1 MDSNFFVV
9 VVYAMDLDHT
19 AYVQQGCMLAV
30 LIRMMTPPRKKKIGS
45 FDSLA
50 KCALGLHHHLELLP
64 YVSMLQVGNCWAWH
78 RACSLL
84 MQHANLALFCTF
96 QTIMQLR

>member
-30 LIRMMTPPRKKKIGS
+30 LIRMMTPPRKKKNWV
-45 FDSLA
+45 L
-50 KCALGLHHHLELLP
+50 
-64 YVSMLQVGNCWAWH
+64 
-78 RACSLL
+78 
-84 MQHANLALFCTF
+84 
-96 QTIMQLR
+96 